1 APQVIRAGLRD
12 PDGRESVVHDS
23 RKVGPDLVRA
33 RRHQLALVSREQG
46 EMERRVPVGEIEPRR
61 VARDGEDL
69 SRLRGELVVV
79 DVVVPARVAPE
90 ELSGS
95 ATVMLPLT
103 GRPPP
108 SRSDTLTARASPARP
123 LPGSLSNLSDSGR
136 AVVAVYAGD
145 VAELQPWF
153 ASAAR
158 ARAARS

>member
-1 APQVIRAGLRD
+1 MTR
-12 PDGRESVVHDS
+12 SS
-23 RKVGPDLVRA
+23 KVATPFTAA
-33 RRHQLALVSREQG
+33 R
-46 EMERRVPVGEIEPRR
+46 
-61 VARDGEDL
+61 
-69 SRLRGELVVV
+69 
-79 DVVVPARVAPE
+79 VVVPARVAPE